1 MAQQQNVTISAP
13 GAQGLNSED
22 SPLEQN
28 PGFCAEATNAVVDRL
43 GRLGSRDAFSS
54 FAPAPS
60 LTYTVHGSA
69 VSAVT
74 ALHRIGNG
82 DIGGVNTT
90 LVTASVIQKDASGIQ
105 VQADY
110 FICSLSGAT
119 LTELTLPSVS
129 VPAALADAKIVSFND
144 RLYVFSEGN
153 EAMEFD
159 GTSLSLLF
167 TGVADTDY
175 IAPQDDTGVIASSIN
190 GDVACAA
197 YGRLWVSG
205 VGGDYN
211 TVHYSDLLV
220 ATQWYDGRASPAD
233 SQNTGGFIAVDEFWP
248 SGSDRV
254 VAIVAHNNALFIM
267 GRQSILVYNN
277 AASGDPAAAD
287 GLFLADTVTNIGC
300 VSRDAVANIGSDVLF
315 LDDSGVRSLGR
326 TIQEKSAPL
335 GNLTANIQ
343 REITEDIRQV
353 SDKST
358 LALSY
363 WPEDNLTVAIF
374 PETDSAFVLNM
385 RAPSLS
391 GGYKVTRWTKCVWE
405 RALYIESG
413 GTARVLLTSSVT
425 NSISSIAVPVI
436 VGDALLEYSDGANHD
451 GEPFEF
457 AYESQPLTFGQPA
470 NLKLIKQIDY
480 TVVSAQSDTT
490 AVAEWAYRGGRDYS
504 KNLTIPAAVPALYGV
519 AEYGTAL
526 YGPGLATTR
535 RYRVNAKGS
544 GETVSIGFR
553 ADVNGNA
560 CSLQEINV
568 QTLLGRTL

>member
-1 MAQQQNVTISAP
+1 MAQQQNFTISAP

-22 SPLEQN
+22 SPLQQD

-43 GRLGSRDAFSS
+43 GRLGARDAFASY
-54 FAPAPS
+54 APAPS
-60 LTYTVHGSA
+60 LTYTPNGSA

-82 DIGGVNTT
+82 DIGGVNRT
-90 LVTASVIQKDASGIQ
+90 LVTASVVQKDAGGTQ

-110 FICSLSGAT
+110 FICSLSGTT

-129 VPAALADAKIVSFND
+129 TPAALTDAKIVSFND
-144 RLYVFSEGN
+144 RLYVFSAGN

-175 IAPQDDTGVIASSIN
+175 IAPQDDTGVIASAID

-211 TVHYSDLLV
+211 TIHYSDLLI
-220 ATQWYDGRASPAD
+220 ADQWYDGRASPAD
-233 SQNTGGFIAVDEFWP
+233 AQNTGGLINVDEFWP
-248 SGSDRV
+248 SGADRV
-254 VAIVAHNNALFIM
+254 VSIVAHNNALFVM

-287 GLFLADTVTNIGC
+287 GIFLADTVTNIGC

-353 SDKST
+353 VDKST

-363 WPEDNLTVAIF
+363 WPEDNLTVVSF
-374 PETDSAFVLNM
+374 PETDSAFALSM

-413 GTARVLLTSSVT
+413 GTPRVLLT
-425 NSISSIAVPVI
+425 A
-436 VGDALLEYSDGANHD
+436 DALLEYAEGANHD
-451 GEPFEF
+451 GEAFEF

-480 TVVSAQSDTT
+480 TVITASSDTA
-490 AVAEWAYRGGRDYS
+490 AVAEWAYRGGRDYT
-504 KNLTIPAAVPALYGV
+504 KNLTLPAATPALYGM

-526 YGPGLATTR
+526 YGPGLETTG
-535 RYRVNAKGS
+535 RYRVNARGS
-544 GETVSIGFR
+544 GESVSIGFR
-553 ADVNGNA
+553 AEINGNA